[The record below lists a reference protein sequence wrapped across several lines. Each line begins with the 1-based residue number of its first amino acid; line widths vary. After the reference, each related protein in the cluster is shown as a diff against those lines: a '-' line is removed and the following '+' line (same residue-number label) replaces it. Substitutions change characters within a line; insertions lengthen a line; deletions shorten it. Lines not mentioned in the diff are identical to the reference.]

1 MFGIIIGAAAALG
14 TLAFCRRRYHARW
27 GQGRRW
33 AHHGYY
39 GHHARCGHGGPGYGP
54 YDGGDEG
61 YDAPPW
67 ARGGWRRDGRGPGPT
82 WRRGGFAD
90 RWSDMLAWQL
100 DATAEQA
107 EVFRKEFRSVREELR
122 SLGDERGATLG
133 DLGKALGGE
142 RFDAEVMGELFARH
156 DQRLEQLRRA
166 LVGALAN
173 IHAVLE
179 PAQRERLAKLI
190 GRRGFGFGPYRG

>member
-1 MFGIIIGAAAALG
+1 MASSNSCWVGVDLGGTTIKFALIDNDGAVL
-14 TLAFCRRRYHARW
+14 HSN
-27 GQGRRW
+27 
-33 AHHGYY
+33 
-39 GHHARCGHGGPGYGP
+39 RCKT
-54 YDGGDEG
+54 DADEG

-67 ARGGWRRDGRGPGPT
+67 ARGGWRRDGRGPGPA